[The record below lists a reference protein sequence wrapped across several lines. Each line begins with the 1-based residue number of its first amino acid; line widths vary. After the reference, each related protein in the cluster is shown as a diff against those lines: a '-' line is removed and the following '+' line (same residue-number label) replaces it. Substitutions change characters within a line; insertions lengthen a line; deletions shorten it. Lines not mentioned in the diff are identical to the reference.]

1 MKPIHIGFLIFSSL
15 AISTAA
21 YAVEMPTEE
30 LQEEIHSWHFDAQT
44 IEKGYTISSPDEQ
57 FHVGVLPG
65 VLKGETDVTIK
76 VFNHVDV
83 VEREI
88 YQVNAWTVNEKADV
102 TTEGRLQVDWPLP
115 EGKEI
120 VSPVYEFD
128 IKGAADLYN
137 PEKPLWL
144 RVHYPAPTLENKGV
158 YFYNKTTQ
166 EWIEIPADLYKDDL
180 SYRAAIHL
188 TYAPMAILAD
198 IIPSEGEASWYAYQD
213 CNCAA
218 SRHYPEGTLL
228 TVTHIGSG
236 RSVVVEVNDYGPEE
250 WTNRVIDLDVVAFEQ
265 LVPRGYGVTQVKV
278 EPYIVTEEN
287 FDEEAPQLFLD
298 S

>member
-1 MKPIHIGFLIFSSL
+1 MKRSSIFLTALFFL
-15 AISTAA
+15 GLSTAA
-21 YAVEMPTEE
+21 FAVGAEGEVH
-30 LQEEIHSWHFDAQT
+30 LWHFDAET
-44 IEKGYTISSPDEQ
+44 IDLGYTISSPDEQ

-76 VFNHVDV
+76 VFSHDEMVT
-83 VEREI
+83 REI
-88 YQVNAWTVNEKADV
+88 YQVNAWTVNEQVEVDASQ
-102 TTEGRLQVDWPLP
+102 RLAVDWPIP
-115 EGKEI
+115 EGKELI
-120 VSPVYEFD
+120 SPIYEFD

-144 RVHYPAPTLENKGV
+144 RVHYPAATLENKGV
-158 YFYNKTTQ
+158 YFYNKGTQ
-166 EWIEIPADLYKDDL
+166 EWIEIPSVLHKDDL

-198 IIPSEGEASWYAYQD
+198 PIDSIGEASWYAYQD

-236 RSVVVEVNDYGPEE
+236 RSVVIEVNDYGPEE

-278 EPYIVTEEN
+278 EPYIVTEEEFN
-287 FDEEAPQLFLD
+287 NGIPQLFID
-298 S
+298 N

>member
-1 MKPIHIGFLIFSSL
+1 MKLSRILFFSLLFLGFS
-15 AISTAA
+15 ATAFA
-21 YAVEMPTEE
+21 LE
-30 LQEEIHSWHFDAQT
+30 QEGEIHLWHFDAET
-44 IEKGYTISSPDEQ
+44 IDLGYTISSPDEQ

-76 VFNHVDV
+76 VFAHDKM

-88 YQVNAWTVNEKADV
+88 YQVNAWTLNEQAEVD
-102 TTEGRLQVDWPLP
+102 TSSRLTVDWPIP
-115 EGKEI
+115 EGKELI
-120 VSPVYEFD
+120 SPIYEFD

-158 YFYNKTTQ
+158 YFYNKGTQ
-166 EWIEIPADLYKDDL
+166 EWIQIPAELFKDDL

-198 IIPSEGEASWYAYQD
+198 EIPSVGEASWYAYQD

-228 TVTHIGSG
+228 KVTHEGSG
-236 RSVVVEVNDYGPEE
+236 RSVIIEVNDYGPEE

-278 EPYIVTEEN
+278 EPYIVTEEEFN
-287 FDEEAPQLFLD
+287 NGIPQLFLD
-298 S
+298 N